1 MRYIVRRRSTDKII
15 HEEKQISSKTNIVLM
30 RIAETKTSLWE
41 RAHSFASQFDGPLL
55 ELAPGFS
62 FDSDSATKLYEY
74 NGKVI
79 A

>member
-1 MRYIVRRRSTDKII
+1 MKKIKLLQ
-15 HEEKQISSKTNIVLM
+15 EQISQMKQ
-30 RIAETKTSLWE
+30 AETKTSLWE
-41 RAHSFASQFDGPLL
+41 RAHAYAAQFDGPVL

-62 FDSDSATKLYEY
+62 FDSDSTIKLYEY